1 MHVLRVALLA
11 AAMSLSAFAAYAQI
25 ETPPEAPPVAIPKM
39 RGTPAELLPE
49 EKGPRRL
56 IRFLTSSDYPPFQFL
71 KPDQSPTGMNVDLA
85 RAICAELEFPCTIQ
99 ALPWDDLLDALE
111 NGRADAL
118 IAGFRPSEELRAKA
132 DLTRPYFRLP
142 ARFAVK
148 KGSALTDITPQA
160 LDGKKVAVVSGSAHE
175 AYLKA
180 FFPKAALTGFADNE
194 AARAA
199 LKDGQADAL
208 FADGAGLSLWLSGTT
223 SAECCAFAGGPY
235 LESHFFGEGLVI
247 AVRKGDNRLRQDLD
261 KTLDEIEEKGI
272 LGNLY
277 LRWFPIGI
285 F

>member
-1 MHVLRVALLA
+1 MHVLRVAILA
-11 AAMSLSAFAAYAQI
+11 AGFFLPALAYAQ
-25 ETPPEAPPVAIPKM
+25 TEALPVIPKM

-56 IRFLTSSDYPPFQFL
+56 IRFLTSPDYPPFQFL
-71 KPDQSPTGMNVDLA
+71 KPDQSPAGFNVDLA
-85 RAICAELEFPCTIQ
+85 RAICTELEFPCTIQ
-99 ALPWDDLLDALE
+99 ALPWDDLLGALE

-118 IAGFRPSEELRAKA
+118 IAGFRPSEELRGKA

-148 KGSALTDITPQA
+148 KAGAVTEFTPQGLAGKKIAALT
-160 LDGKKVAVVSGSAHE
+160 GSAHE

-180 FFPKAALTGFADNE
+180 FFPKAEITGFPDNE

-199 LKDGQADAL
+199 LKDGKVDAL
-208 FADGAGLSLWLSGTT
+208 FADGAGLSLWLGGTA
-223 SAECCAFAGGPY
+223 SAGCCMFAGGPY

-261 KTLDEIEEKGI
+261 RTLDEIEDKGI